1 MLALSPAAVSAQGRP
16 TALAVSLADVD
27 ALRAVDAQV
36 DASLRSGA
44 LRLRGSERDAMLPER
59 VHERLDQYIHGIRIV
74 GGDLTR
80 QSGPDGTLS
89 VFGLLHAG
97 VELDVTPG
105 LSSDRARTAI
115 ASAA

>member
-1 MLALSPAAVSAQGRP
+1 I
-16 TALAVSLADVD
+16 
-27 ALRAVDAQV
+27 DAQV

-44 LRLRGSERDAMLPER
+44 LRLRGTERDAMLPER
-59 VHERLDQYIHGIRIV
+59 RHERLDQYIRGVRIV

-80 QSGPDGTLS
+80 QSGPEGTIS

-105 LSSDRARTAI
+105 LSSERARA
-115 ASAA
+115 ASASAVSGGVFTGAPRLVVPLPVGR